1 MTVTID
7 VGELTSTL
15 SAMLSAHGFD
25 ASPLEVADGSLADRS
40 LIDNEAAEGG
50 LADAVLLPALLT
62 EGDLPVAIVALRD
75 DAGDDADALRT
86 SVAELVAADTRTVD
100 NQDPVAGVGALL
112 DGLPAP
118 LTEAVA
124 ITDGDTVI
132 GFVGIA
138 SDRRGDDGSADGAGD
153 GAADPGPVGEP
164 FAPDPIAAA
173 PRTPMPIGAD
183 IAGLELLRRVGLDVA
198 VELGRTRMT
207 LDEVMGLDI
216 GSVIELDRSVGAP
229 VDVRVNDTLIARG
242 EVVVFDGEY
251 AVRLTEII
259 DRQAG

>member
-15 SAMLSAHGFD
+15 SAMLSANGFD
-25 ASPLEVADGSLADRS
+25 ASPLEVADGSLADRT
-40 LIDNEAAEGG
+40 LIDNESADGG
-50 LADAVLLPALLT
+50 LADAVLLPALLS
-62 EGDLPVAIVALRD
+62 EGELPVAIVVVRD

-86 SVAELVAADTRTVD
+86 SVAELVAGDVREIAA
-100 NQDPVAGVGALL
+100 QEPVSGVAALL

-138 SDRRGDDGSADGAGD
+138 ADRRGDAADD
-153 GAADPGPVGEP
+153 GAADAAPEPAGEP
-164 FAPDPIAAA
+164 FAPDPIAAV
-173 PRTPMPIGAD
+173 PHNPLPIGAD
-183 IAGLELLRRVGLDVA
+183 VAGLELLRRVGLDVA

-216 GSVIELDRSVGAP
+216 GSVIELDRQVGAP